1 MSWKYSQSSGTL
13 INPAGSVVGTGY
25 SGRGAGLNN
34 PADQAAH
41 DTGPIPQGE
50 WTIGSF
56 FDDPGGK
63 GPMVAHVTPAQGTEA
78 FGRSG
83 FMIHGDNGAAD
94 HTASEGCIIL
104 PRLLREQIMSSDD
117 RALVVTV

>member
-1 MSWKYSQSSGTL
+1 MSWKYSQSTGALVNPTGSGVW
-13 INPAGSVVGTGY
+13 IGY

-34 PADQAAH
+34 PVEQ
-41 DTGPIPQGE
+41 TVEGVGPIPQGE

-63 GPMVAHVTPAQGTEA
+63 GPIVAHVTPVASTDT

-83 FMIHGDNGAAD
+83 FMIHGDNAD
-94 HTASEGCIIL
+94 ANHTASEGCIIL
-104 PRLLREQIMSSDD
+104 PRVVREMVMASRD
-117 RALVVTV
+117 RSLTVSA